1 VRRWVVSLL
10 GYMKVS
16 FAYDHK
22 NKMPY
27 RLDTL
32 GHGGPGNSLT
42 NYRSAP
48 HIRSASEA
56 AMVQECCGG
65 DLWRHRVGP
74 GSIKGGINGI

>member
-1 VRRWVVSLL
+1 MRRWVVSLL

-48 HIRSASEA
+48 HIRSVSEA
-56 AMVQECCGG
+56 AMVQKCCYR
-65 DLWRHRVGP
+65 DL
-74 GSIKGGINGI
+74 